1 MAVRG
6 ETRGVLRER
15 ASSIPGRDAGAV
27 LIALVFLVLGFGT
40 IIAVRKVGD
49 ITDGVVLASAL
60 ILPAILYLLIS
71 GRVSDLKG
79 PGGLEI
85 SIAEVANRSI
95 SVGNEGGS
103 IELDYDAV
111 RQVEGGTRTE
121 SFLARVQNVNPSDP
135 VLFTLKLGSEPIN
148 GAAAADYVKALTQ
161 FARFRFVAIVDST
174 GKLVCYLEEASFRHL
189 IESNAFDAQTLLNNI
204 ANQNVGDIRSY
215 PGMIHQTVDPDTS
228 IADALRQMDRI
239 RASAML
245 VCEDGYVK
253 GMIERDHLANT
264 LLLKV
269 FEHASH

>member
-1 MAVRG
+1 M
-6 ETRGVLRER
+6 RGVPRR
-15 ASSIPGRDAGAV
+15 VPVIPGRDAGAIAV
-27 LIALVFLVLGFGT
+27 ALVFLVLGFGA

-95 SVGNEGGS
+95 SADEGGS

-111 RQVEGGTRTE
+111 RQVQGGSRTE
-121 SFLARVQNVNPSDP
+121 SFLARVKNVDPSEP

-148 GAAAADYVKALTQ
+148 GVAAADYVKALTQ
-161 FARFRFVAIVDST
+161 FPRFRFVAIVDST
-174 GKLVCYLEEASFRHL
+174 GKLICYMDERAFRHL
-189 IESNAFDAQTLLNNI
+189 IESNAIDAQTLLNNI
-204 ANQNVGDIRSY
+204 ASQNVGDIRGY
-215 PGMIHQTVDPDTS
+215 PGMIHDTVGAETS
-228 IADALRQMDRI
+228 IADALRAMDRI

-245 VCEDGYVK
+245 VCEDGYVR
-253 GMIERDHLANT
+253 GMVERDHLANT

-269 FEHASH
+269 FEHAAR